1 MFWRTSRF
9 CGVVG
14 TAAVCSAF
22 KTAEI
27 PPPRS
32 EDRGNSQDSGKRT
45 FRSFNL
51 TAPFL
56 NWSRTRAVADCE
68 GGIYHLVPKRKPTFY
83 PSKINTPNEPVGHS
97 KGVEGQAVFYNGMPD
112 SCPDFQYNVIARPV
126 RSHWF
131 DVHKHDVGEIR
142 QISNSVYFG
151 ACVNTKGQLWLWGTV
166 PPADIMAD
174 FKLRDRV
181 WKKFDMAAWEK
192 LQLSKSW
199 RVRASVGTDN
209 RTDIPRTI
217 GKRTPMSPL
226 RVELGEWSSK
236 NPSAHFTHRAWVLA
250 MSKVLLPERQQ
261 TFSGDEDEEAAAI
274 DDDEEDIAPVVW
286 SRDETS
292 SAAHATTIADV
303 RQEMSLDRIARQKRH
318 VTPFSV
324 ELKGIKGKIVSV
336 QCTESEFFVLTNE
349 GRVYC
354 LDGHAVLKL
363 AKEVQNMDAAKSP
376 KPSFTR
382 IKLQSD
388 NGNNEEKDSKA
399 KKIPVA
405 KYVPTSIPPPPQH
418 GNDTEIRGEP
428 LPVEAKIVSI
438 SGGAT
443 HLAAVDINGNLY
455 THGDNTYGQCGH
467 PVSLRVDDLSSRV
480 AERKHVKGL
489 SRIHI
494 GATTRIKAAKG
505 DRPAFVV
512 QVSCGSRH
520 TVARTLQGGMIA
532 FGDDRFI
539 QLGVGDTRC
548 VGKKLDLRTMAWMN
562 RDAVYHEIDR
572 HAMWQPKSVNPHTY
586 FPGYLSEDVKMV
598 ESGGDFTLFALKD
611 LTPVLNVEKARRENK
626 IRDRAVGV
634 PFGSSIE
641 DYEAKMGILP
651 VYLLAMGA
659 NDVGQCGTGVC
670 GTSASKNLV
679 KVGCPSGGVRSR

>member
-1 MFWRTSRF
+1 
-9 CGVVG
+9 
-14 TAAVCSAF
+14 
-22 KTAEI
+22 
-27 PPPRS
+27 
-32 EDRGNSQDSGKRT
+32 
-45 FRSFNL
+45 
-51 TAPFL
+51 
-56 NWSRTRAVADCE
+56 
-68 GGIYHLVPKRKPTFY
+68 
-83 PSKINTPNEPVGHS
+83 
-97 KGVEGQAVFYNGMPD
+97 
-112 SCPDFQYNVIARPV
+112 
-126 RSHWF
+126 
-131 DVHKHDVGEIR
+131 
-142 QISNSVYFG
+142 
-151 ACVNTKGQLWLWGTV
+151 
-166 PPADIMAD
+166 
-174 FKLRDRV
+174 
-181 WKKFDMAAWEK
+181 
-192 LQLSKSW
+192 
-199 RVRASVGTDN
+199 
-209 RTDIPRTI
+209 
-217 GKRTPMSPL
+217 
-226 RVELGEWSSK
+226 
-236 NPSAHFTHRAWVLA
+236 
-250 MSKVLLPERQQ
+250 
-261 TFSGDEDEEAAAI
+261 
-274 DDDEEDIAPVVW
+274 
-286 SRDETS
+286 
-292 SAAHATTIADV
+292 
-303 RQEMSLDRIARQKRH
+303 
-318 VTPFSV
+318 
-324 ELKGIKGKIVSV
+324 
-336 QCTESEFFVLTNE
+336 
-349 GRVYC
+349 
-354 LDGHAVLKL
+354 
-363 AKEVQNMDAAKSP
+363 MDAAKSP

-679 KVGCPSGGVRSR
+679 KLPIGHNPVKVSCGDDHCLALMTNGKLYGWGSDQKGQIGRGGLCMVHFPKIVRLKPRSLDEQASTPDRWPEVKLLSAKFDNSFVVVDENKLTDPFATPTEHAKKYVSTFYDGIGDDDY